1 MCLLLVLVI
10 RLQPSASMLQLADR
24 GLQRRAILF
33 CLTQDL
39 LLRGEVAQ
47 SVLEKPLHFCEMV
60 QLPV

>member
-1 MCLLLVLVI
+1 
-10 RLQPSASMLQLADR
+10 MLQLADR